1 MIKVSFVKALFMLWS
16 KNLCLDLYM
25 QSLGKGGVYKDVKI
39 YLIYTS
45 LIRVNNRCR
54 KNKKT
59 TKKV

>member
-45 LIRVNNRCR
+45 LICVNN
-54 KNKKT
+54 
-59 TKKV
+59 